1 MFDEF
6 KKEFFYAGEFAKQLD
21 EKRRVSFPTKWRFAG
36 DEDDNSYLAIVQDDE
51 YISILPPKEMALMRE
66 KISQV
71 SKKNK
76 VKQTA
81 IRKMMK
87 DSYTFGCDKHGR
99 IMFTEAVLKRVGI
112 DKRYASSATATLL
125 KSGIPRSTNR
135 LPRERP
141 RLKTRTLTMTK
152 SSKRWASKSD
162 KHPAH
167 ENFLHYPDKPN
178 NQMDAAR
185 RPQHQ
190 QSSRTRN
197 LKCQHQM
204 TTER

>member
-112 DKRYASSATATLL
+112 DKEICLVGNGNTFEVWNPEKYKQVTEGTAQA
-125 KSGIPRSTNR
+125 
-135 LPRERP
+135 E
-141 RLKTRTLTMTK
+141 
-152 SSKRWASKSD
+152 D
-162 KHPAH
+162 
-167 ENFLHYPDKPN
+167 ENVDYDEVLEEMGF
-178 NQMDAAR
+178 
-185 RPQHQ
+185 
-190 QSSRTRN
+190 
-197 LKCQHQM
+197 
-204 TTER
+204 